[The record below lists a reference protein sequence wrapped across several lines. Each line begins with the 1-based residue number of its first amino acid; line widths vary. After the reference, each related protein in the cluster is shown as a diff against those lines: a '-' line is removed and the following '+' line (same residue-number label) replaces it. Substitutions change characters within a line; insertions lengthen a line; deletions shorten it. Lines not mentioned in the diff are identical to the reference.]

1 MADLQTWLSRA
12 LILALPVLLAVTVHE
27 LAHGYAAFRLGDDTA
42 KRAGRLTLNPIRHL
56 DLMGT
61 LVFFMTQMIGWAKP
75 VPINPFNL
83 RNPRRDMIWVSL
95 AGPAANL
102 GLAVL
107 FSLLYHWLG
116 SMRFGPGSQW
126 LISYLRV
133 VYLMAYLAVSINIGL
148 AVFNLI
154 PIPPLDGS
162 HVLEGLLPP
171 RAALAYGS
179 LRRYGFLILLA
190 VIFLPSVVPGFPRII
205 DAIIYPVIS
214 AIRSL
219 LI

>member
-1 MADLQTWLSRA
+1 MFDLQGWLSRV
-12 LILALPVLLAVTVHE
+12 LIMAVPILLAVTVHE
-27 LAHGYAAFRLGDDTA
+27 LAHGYAALRLGDDTA
-42 KRAGRLTLNPIRHL
+42 KRAGRLTLNPIKHL

-61 LVFFMTQMIGWAKP
+61 LVFLITQMIGWAKP
-75 VPINPFNL
+75 VPVNHFNL
-83 RNPRRDMIWVSL
+83 RNPRQDMIWVSL

-116 SMRFGPGSQW
+116 SMRFGPESQW
-126 LISYLRV
+126 LVSYLRA

-162 HVLEGLLPP
+162 HVLMGLLPP
-171 RAALAYGS
+171 KAAMAYESFG
-179 LRRYGFLILLA
+179 RYGFLIILGL
-190 VIFLPSVVPGFPRII
+190 VFLPNLVPGFPRVF
-205 DAIIYPVIS
+205 DLIIYPVITT
-214 AIRSL
+214 IRSL